1 MESLSRQIMTENN
14 FPNLKEVE
22 KSEAREEI
30 VQLLADGE
38 EIVSVFQ
45 TVRDQVIFT
54 NKRVI
59 TANIQAVTGVK
70 KSFYSYPYSR
80 IQYYGIET
88 AGVLDIDSELVLG
101 FNDGIR
107 LAFDFSFKINIEK
120 ICSLISKYIL

>member
-30 VQLLADGE
+30 LQLLAEGE

-70 KSFYSYPYSR
+70 KSFYSYPYLR
-80 IQYYGIET
+80 IQYYFLFLLIE
-88 AGVLDIDSELVLG
+88 I
-101 FNDGIR
+101 
-107 LAFDFSFKINIEK
+107 
-120 ICSLISKYIL
+120 IS